1 MKKILNCIPGFRS
14 RKIWKMIIASL
25 YYVICLTGIFDSFAT
40 FLVAITLPFIF
51 FGFASAIRKRSML
64 NLLIAIVAVIVC
76 IFSAQFVPPAEQTQS
91 NETNINNVSS
101 TAAPISVQTPQPTT
115 KPTPSPPPQPTVAPP
130 TAQPTQ
136 ALTITPAPQPTAA
149 PPTTQPT
156 QALTI
161 TPAPQPTAAPVN
173 NAVNDST
180 TQTRSIPNSSNSEI
194 IVYIGK
200 TGTKYH
206 RQSCRTL
213 KGNGIPITL
222 EEAKSQGRQACQVCN
237 P

>member
-115 KPTPSPPPQPTVAPP
+115 KPTPSPPPQPT
-130 TAQPTQ
+130 
-136 ALTITPAPQPTAA
+136 AA